1 MKEQI
6 NLFISKLPGYKNSQN
21 TIKSL
26 KKKNLKL
33 KGKIKNLRE
42 KKIRGPLLVDKL
54 NKKKIIPESF
64 STFEIYKILYKKKA
78 VKPQEIYL
86 WLDSIFYNKDL
97 RQIENLLDTPIEG
110 LEKIWL
116 YMRIKVLKYKGL
128 IVDNYY
134 QLIEEALNEE
144 KATFL
149 NRELINLLCFNCI
162 IDKESSNLY
171 SFLQNYDFL
180 TISTRSLIGI
190 IRKLIKLEDYTTVK
204 DILKKL
210 PINKRLNLIL
220 FEFRFA
226 FRNDLNLKSLPANSF
241 ELIKEFQDFLDEKK
255 NEESN
260 KIQKYLINPLI
271 KLSKDSE
278 YMDIRIRK
286 EEMKLIKNH
295 IKNAIIKQEP
305 FSFIR
310 LGDGECYAFNYESIS
325 SKFDSNLIEK
335 FKIDNLNR
343 EQSWWGSNKLKNR
356 NYLKNGVIKAINQ
369 SDIIGIPAIYRII
382 RDICVIKDFPDIF
395 EHRSSRGL
403 INLYHGLSSEVTN
416 LNGKYLTEER
426 SHQLIYKEE
435 FLKEIINL
443 AKETYIIT
451 SWEESNIK
459 ESFLSDF
466 SNINLIKIAGHT
478 KVKKDWNQLPLSQN
492 YDYVLEE
499 IKEKCSKGSLFL
511 IGAGLIG
518 KIFALKVKEQ
528 GGIALDVGAMI
539 DYWFSRYTR
548 SCIDIV

>member
-1 MKEQI
+1 
-6 NLFISKLPGYKNSQN
+6 NSQN

-271 KLSKDSE
+271 K
-278 YMDIRIRK
+278 
-286 EEMKLIKNH
+286 
-295 IKNAIIKQEP
+295 
-305 FSFIR
+305 
-310 LGDGECYAFNYESIS
+310 
-325 SKFDSNLIEK
+325 
-335 FKIDNLNR
+335 
-343 EQSWWGSNKLKNR
+343 
-356 NYLKNGVIKAINQ
+356 
-369 SDIIGIPAIYRII
+369 
-382 RDICVIKDFPDIF
+382 
-395 EHRSSRGL
+395 
-403 INLYHGLSSEVTN
+403 
-416 LNGKYLTEER
+416 
-426 SHQLIYKEE
+426 
-435 FLKEIINL
+435 
-443 AKETYIIT
+443 
-451 SWEESNIK
+451 
-459 ESFLSDF
+459 
-466 SNINLIKIAGHT
+466 
-478 KVKKDWNQLPLSQN
+478 
-492 YDYVLEE
+492 
-499 IKEKCSKGSLFL
+499 
-511 IGAGLIG
+511 
-518 KIFALKVKEQ
+518 
-528 GGIALDVGAMI
+528 
-539 DYWFSRYTR
+539 
-548 SCIDIV
+548 